1 MTDIVNGRLRMLGD
15 RILLRPLDWKASDI
29 IIAIRH
35 GRPVRGEVVA
45 VGPGKWV
52 TRIRTGK
59 RDGKDYRKQY
69 QTKVF
74 QKTEV
79 KPGDIVNIGGL
90 NIFDGAGYMAMLE
103 VIVGTETLL
112 IFQEA
117 DVCLV
122 EDSSGPRDAQWTNAE
137 RAEMGAADVPP
148 MRFNRT
154 DVPRGTV
161 DA

>member
-1 MTDIVNGRLRMLGD
+1 MTDIINGSLRMLGD
-15 RILLRPLDWKASDI
+15 RILLRPLDWKASEV

-52 TRIRTGK
+52 KRYVSGK
-59 RDGKDYRKQY
+59 RDGKDFRKSY
-69 QTKVF
+69 ETNVF
-74 QKTEV
+74 LKTEL

-90 NIFDGAGYMAMLE
+90 NIFDGAGYMALLE

-117 DVCLV
+117 DVAVV
-122 EDSSGPRDAQWTNAE
+122 EDSSSHRQGLTVE
-137 RAEMGAADVPP
+137 YGFAAH
-148 MRFNRT
+148 
-154 DVPRGTV
+154 G
-161 DA
+161 